1 MKKTVGVFAHVDAG
15 KTTLSE
21 RILYKTGAISAFGRV
36 DQQTSFL
43 DTNTIE
49 QQRGITVFAEQARF
63 QWKGDTYY
71 LIDTPGHVDF
81 STEAERTMAALDYA
95 ILLISGSS
103 GVQAHTT
110 ALFRLLQSKGIPV
123 FFFINKADLDSF
135 RLEPILAQ
143 IRSRLTEDAVYLSGM
158 EDILRPAEH
167 LAEFAAERD
176 EHFMEAYLTDSF
188 TAEDFLSA
196 LLRLMKQGKCFPVMS
211 GSALKDIGIDSF
223 LDVISTLTPT
233 DYKTAEKSRFRAKV
247 FRIRHDRQGTRLT
260 FLKILSGTLHVRY
273 ETSAMAEAGDVVA
286 VTGLTIPSCGSVLED
301 GVIFNNHQQYTF
313 VPTLQAQVLV
323 QDADLNQCLQ
333 NLRLLEAEDPT
344 LSVTFRPGTRDVL
357 VSVMGTIQLEVLEQV
372 LASRFSMAV
381 TFGKPQVQYRETI
394 AAPVVGFGHFE
405 PLRHYAEVQLRL
417 EPNPRGK
424 GITFASECHVDR
436 LPLNYQRLIETHV
449 FEKEHKG
456 VLTGSPLT
464 DVHIVLQDGLAHEK
478 HTAGGDFREATYR
491 AIRQGLEKA
500 VSVLLEPFYRWEIC
514 VESQY
519 LGRVLADIQRLNG
532 TFDPPVQD
540 GSQVYVTGRGPV
552 ATFMDYS
559 GELAS
564 FTKGSGSI
572 MFWFDGY
579 DLCHNAEEVIAC
591 IGYDSSRDGE
601 NTSASVFCSHGTS
614 FVVPWYE
621 AEKYMHTLKK

>member
-260 FLKILSGTLHVRY
+260 FLKILSGTLHVRDEFHDSADGTVTEKIHEIRLYHGNRY

-394 AAPVVGFGHFE
+394 AAPDILSLYGIMPRCSCGW
-405 PLRHYAEVQLRL
+405 
-417 EPNPRGK
+417 NPIPG
-424 GITFASECHVDR
+424 A
-436 LPLNYQRLIETHV
+436 
-449 FEKEHKG
+449 KE
-456 VLTGSPLT
+456 
-464 DVHIVLQDGLAHEK
+464 
-478 HTAGGDFREATYR
+478 
-491 AIRQGLEKA
+491 
-500 VSVLLEPFYRWEIC
+500 
-514 VESQY
+514 
-519 LGRVLADIQRLNG
+519 
-532 TFDPPVQD
+532 
-540 GSQVYVTGRGPV
+540 
-552 ATFMDYS
+552 
-559 GELAS
+559 
-564 FTKGSGSI
+564 
-572 MFWFDGY
+572 
-579 DLCHNAEEVIAC
+579 
-591 IGYDSSRDGE
+591 
-601 NTSASVFCSHGTS
+601 
-614 FVVPWYE
+614 
-621 AEKYMHTLKK
+621 

>member
-1 MKKTVGVFAHVDAG
+1 M
-15 KTTLSE
+15 
-21 RILYKTGAISAFGRV
+21 
-36 DQQTSFL
+36 
-43 DTNTIE
+43 
-49 QQRGITVFAEQARF
+49 
-63 QWKGDTYY
+63 
-71 LIDTPGHVDF
+71 
-81 STEAERTMAALDYA
+81 
-95 ILLISGSS
+95 
-103 GVQAHTT
+103 
-110 ALFRLLQSKGIPV
+110 
-123 FFFINKADLDSF
+123 
-135 RLEPILAQ
+135 
-143 IRSRLTEDAVYLSGM
+143 
-158 EDILRPAEH
+158 
-167 LAEFAAERD
+167 
-176 EHFMEAYLTDSF
+176 
-188 TAEDFLSA
+188 
-196 LLRLMKQGKCFPVMS
+196 
-211 GSALKDIGIDSF
+211 
-223 LDVISTLTPT
+223 
-233 DYKTAEKSRFRAKV
+233 
-247 FRIRHDRQGTRLT
+247 
-260 FLKILSGTLHVRY
+260 
-273 ETSAMAEAGDVVA
+273 
-286 VTGLTIPSCGSVLED
+286 
-301 GVIFNNHQQYTF
+301 
-313 VPTLQAQVLV
+313 
-323 QDADLNQCLQ
+323 
-333 NLRLLEAEDPT
+333 
-344 LSVTFRPGTRDVL
+344 
-357 VSVMGTIQLEVLEQV
+357 
-372 LASRFSMAV
+372 
-381 TFGKPQVQYRETI
+381 
-394 AAPVVGFGHFE
+394 
-405 PLRHYAEVQLRL
+405 QLRL

-424 GITFASECHVDR
+424 GITFAGECHVDR
-436 LPLNYQRLIETHV
+436 LLLNYQRLIETHV